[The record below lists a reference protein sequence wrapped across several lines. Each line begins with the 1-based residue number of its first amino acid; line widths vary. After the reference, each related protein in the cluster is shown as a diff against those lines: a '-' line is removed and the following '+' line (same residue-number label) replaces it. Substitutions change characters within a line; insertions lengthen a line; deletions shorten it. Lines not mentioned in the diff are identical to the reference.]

1 MALRATHWERRDTDD
16 REALGNTAYDFC
28 RASRGVKGI
37 RNCRFYWSNADTVVI
52 LADAESA
59 EVFDRPGTP
68 ELGKAAFVLADLAR
82 SVRDERW
89 IEPRE
94 GVAAYRQAGR

>member
-1 MALRATHWERRDTDD
+1 MALRATYWERRDGAD
-16 REALGNTAYDFC
+16 RNALGNTAYDFC
-28 RASRGVKGI
+28 RASRGVEGM
-37 RNCRFYWSNADTVVI
+37 RHCRFYWPNADTIVV

-82 SVRDERW
+82 QVRDERW
-89 IEPRE
+89 VEPRE
-94 GVAAYRQAGR
+94 GVEAYRRAGR